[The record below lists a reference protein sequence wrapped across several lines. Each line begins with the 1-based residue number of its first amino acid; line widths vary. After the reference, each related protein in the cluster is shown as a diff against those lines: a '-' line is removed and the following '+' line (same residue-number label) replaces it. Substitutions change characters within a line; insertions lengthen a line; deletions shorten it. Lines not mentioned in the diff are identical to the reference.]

1 MSTELALSVH
11 FRFCVSLVI
20 LAVVVEIENEEQ
32 AGVIYG
38 EKEKDPLCLQNQ
50 FILS

>member
-11 FRFCVSLVI
+11 FHFCVSLVI
-20 LAVVVEIENEEQ
+20 LVAVVEIKNEEQ
-32 AGVIYG
+32 EIGVIY
-38 EKEKDPLCLQNQ
+38 EKKNPLCLQNQ

>member
-11 FRFCVSLVI
+11 FHFCVSLVI
-20 LAVVVEIENEEQ
+20 LVAVVEIENEEQ
-32 AGVIYG
+32 IGVIY
-38 EKEKDPLCLQNQ
+38 EKKNPLCLQNQ